1 MNENGYA
8 VRGWLH
14 SLVEGTAELDEVESM
29 INLFIERA
37 SERGYAEG
45 VRDEMSRWG
54 RIATQRTV
62 KGVLSVPA
70 NELRQSY
77 QDATERARKDVH
89 KWGVDND

>member
-37 SERGYAEG
+37 SEKGYAEG

-62 KGVLSVPA
+62 KDATSSLIIK
-70 NELRQSY
+70 EQQSY
-77 QDATERARKDVH
+77 QEDKERSPQHAYNNP
-89 KWGVDND
+89 W